1 MIFGG
6 TKMSIEQNKALIR
19 KIFEESES
27 RSEFPIELCTA
38 DFIVYQPGYPPMDSH
53 GMNRHAIDIH
63 TAFPDVTYTV
73 KHVIAEGDM
82 VAVRFIIQG
91 THTGI
96 LEGLPIPPS
105 GKKVSVVNHAF
116 GRIEDGKLAEW
127 WTSPDTMGMMRQ
139 LGAIPS

>member
-19 KIFEESES
+19 KIFKESES
-27 RSEFPIELCTA
+27 RGECPTELCTM
-38 DFIVYQPGYPPMDSH
+38 DFIVCQPGYSLMDSH
-53 GMNRHAIDIH
+53 CMNKHVIDIH
-63 TAFPDVTYTV
+63 TAFPDVTYTDEQ
-73 KHVIAEGDM
+73 VIAEGDM

-91 THTGI
+91 THTGV

-116 GRIEDGKLAEW
+116 GIIEDGKLVEW